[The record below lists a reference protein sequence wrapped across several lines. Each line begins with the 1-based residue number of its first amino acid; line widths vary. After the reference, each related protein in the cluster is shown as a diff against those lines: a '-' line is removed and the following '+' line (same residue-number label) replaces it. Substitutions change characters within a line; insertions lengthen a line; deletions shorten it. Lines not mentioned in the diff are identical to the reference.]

1 MNHLTPTQAEQL
13 KEIGIQLRQLRQE
26 HSISTEEIAAKTH
39 IQLRL
44 LQALEE
50 GESDQ
55 LPEPIFIQGFIRRY
69 AEALNLD
76 GSTLAQTFPVNELPI
91 NDKTSSKEVPQLAF
105 TTFQPCLLYISTL
118 LVIGIA
124 SGLLYLLNRPY
135 RVQPELQ
142 TANFPQPSVSPT
154 PQASQSDFP
163 IQVRVSLN
171 DESWL
176 RVTEDGKIQFEGILT
191 KGTQKTWTAQKQLII
206 RAGNSG
212 AVLLSFNGQE
222 PKTLGNPKEVK
233 EVTFTLDD

>member
-212 AVLLSFNGQE
+212 AVLLSFKGQE

>member
-1 MNHLTPTQAEQL
+1 VNHLTPTQAEQL

>member
-135 RVQPELQ
+135 TVQPELQ

>member
-1 MNHLTPTQAEQL
+1 VNHLTPTQAEQL

-212 AVLLSFNGQE
+212 AVLLSFKGQE

>member
-1 MNHLTPTQAEQL
+1 VNHLTPTQAEQL

-50 GESDQ
+50 GQSDQ

-91 NDKTSSKEVPQLAF
+91 SDKTSSQEVPQLAF
-105 TTFQPCLLYISTL
+105 TTFQPCILYISTF

-124 SGLLYLLNRPY
+124 SGLLYLLNRPNT
-135 RVQPELQ
+135 VQPELQ
-142 TANFPQPSVSPT
+142 AAHFPQPSVSPT
-154 PQASQSDFP
+154 PQAPQPDFP
-163 IQVRVSLN
+163 IQVTVSLN

-176 RVTEDGKIQFEGILT
+176 RVIEDGKIQFEGILT
-191 KGTQKTWTAQKQLII
+191 KGTQKTWTANKQLII

-233 EVTFTLDD
+233 EVTFSLDD

>member
-13 KEIGIQLRQLRQE
+13 KEIGIKLRQLRQE

-91 NDKTSSKEVPQLAF
+91 NDKTSSQEVAQLAF
-105 TTFQPCLLYISTL
+105 TTFQPCILYISTF
-118 LVIGIA
+118 LVLSIA

-142 TANFPQPSVSPT
+142 TTNFPQPSVSPT
-154 PQASQSDFP
+154 PQAYQSNLP
-163 IQVRVSLN
+163 IQVTVTFN

-176 RVTEDGKIQFEGILT
+176 RVTEDGQIQFEGILT

-233 EVTFTLDD
+233 EVTFALDD